1 MELVKQYIAALLA
14 ASRAGSDVRTLLNG
28 ISVPV
33 IAIRIDEEKKDLEI
47 TYITKDSPH
56 DKKAHIPLRSVFT
69 AAFNDYPNEIRMLGW
84 E

>member
-1 MELVKQYIAALLA
+1 MELVKQYVAALLA
-14 ASRAGSDVRTLLNG
+14 ASRSGSDVRTVLHG
-28 ISVPV
+28 ASVPV
-33 IAIRIDEEKKDLEI
+33 IDIRIDEDKKDLEI

-69 AAFNDYPNEIRMLGW
+69 TAFNDYPNEIRTLGW